1 MNEMT
6 QPRMLL
12 GRNVVERAS
21 AMALDYYSAARL
33 AVEDKGPGDVVTEAD
48 FAIERAAREAV
59 VTAFPED
66 RFVGEE
72 FGGDATDEG
81 FSWLIDPIDGTVNF
95 ARRIGYFCVSLA
107 LLQDGRPIAA
117 WIYDPA
123 SKELFWAGP
132 DGCALLGEEPLRC
145 ATEANFASTII
156 GLGFSTRHDKAL
168 HATVTANIIAAGA
181 DYRRLGAGALCLAH
195 VAAGRLDAY
204 VEPHMNPWDAV
215 GGLYIA
221 ACAGAVT
228 LDYLAAGGLRNGAPV
243 FAASPSIAT
252 QLLGLLPEPF
262 SGTPLHR
269 ENDLRSAGEAA
280 T

>member
-1 MNEMT
+1 
-6 QPRMLL
+6 
-12 GRNVVERAS
+12 
-21 AMALDYYSAARL
+21 
-33 AVEDKGPGDVVTEAD
+33 
-48 FAIERAAREAV
+48 
-59 VTAFPED
+59 
-66 RFVGEE
+66 
-72 FGGDATDEG
+72 
-81 FSWLIDPIDGTVNF
+81 
-95 ARRIGYFCVSLA
+95 
-107 LLQDGRPIAA
+107 
-117 WIYDPA
+117 
-123 SKELFWAGP
+123 
-132 DGCALLGEEPLRC
+132 
-145 ATEANFASTII
+145 
-156 GLGFSTRHDKAL
+156 
-168 HATVTANIIAAGA
+168 
-181 DYRRLGAGALCLAH
+181 LGAGALCLAH

-252 QLLGLLPEPF
+252 ELLGLLPEPF